1 MKKFPLSL
9 FMIGIVVIVTGALA
23 IGFITGWIQFQDI
36 RHHFVTLVFLLVF
49 ISVLAIVGA
58 IFIGMFISHRI
69 FSASGFTTFEEEM
82 LQMRKDVK
90 DIKERLEEM
99 DEDKIDEER

>member
-1 MKKFPLSL
+1 MKKIPTSL
-9 FMIGIVVIVTGALA
+9 ILMGVAVVIIGALS
-23 IGFITGWIQFQDI
+23 IGFITGWIQFQDV

-69 FSASGFTTFEEEM
+69 FSASGFTTFEKEM
-82 LQMRKDVK
+82 LQMKK
-90 DIKERLEEM
+90 DIEEIKE
-99 DEDKIDEER
+99 KIDELDEKI